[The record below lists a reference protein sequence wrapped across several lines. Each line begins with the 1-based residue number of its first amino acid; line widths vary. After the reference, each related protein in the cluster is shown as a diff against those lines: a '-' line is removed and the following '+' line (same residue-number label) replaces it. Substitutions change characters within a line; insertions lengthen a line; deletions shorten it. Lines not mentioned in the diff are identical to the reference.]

1 MKLNSKLKEIKAQFE
16 SAADPKVLEI
26 MQQASRDLDSTAM
39 VDRALGVESRAPQ
52 FTLNDER
59 GVGFALT
66 GFISRGPLLLHFFR
80 GFWCPYCNAE
90 LEALQAHHAEITA
103 GGVTLVS
110 ISPMHPKYVQ
120 PLKNKYGL
128 TFPMLLD
135 PHNLVAEQFG
145 LVYTVPEPLQ
155 KLYLSFGID
164 LPRYNDDDSWQL
176 PMPARFLIDQK
187 GVIRDAAV
195 SVDHTDRP
203 DVEKTLATLRKLM
216 G

>member
-1 MKLNSKLKEIKAQFE
+1 
-16 SAADPKVLEI
+16 
-26 MQQASRDLDSTAM
+26 
-39 VDRALGVESRAPQ
+39 
-52 FTLNDER
+52 
-59 GVGFALT
+59 
-66 GFISRGPLLLHFFR
+66 
-80 GFWCPYCNAE
+80 
-90 LEALQAHHAEITA
+90 
-103 GGVTLVS
+103 
-110 ISPMHPKYVQ
+110 MHPKYVQ

-128 TFPMLLD
+128 NFPMLLD
-135 PHNLVAEQFG
+135 PHNRVAEQFG

-155 KLYLSFGID
+155 QLYLSFGID

-187 GVIRDAAV
+187 GGIRDAVV